1 MERQVVGIVL
11 WGASIM
17 VTFLRKQAS
26 RKIFKPR
33 ISSLWIYPIKSCGGI
48 ELKECNIRKRGL
60 ENDRMFMIIDKKN
73 KFVSQRTHP
82 KLALVKTRIDSN
94 TGILEVTAP
103 GMEALCVDLG
113 YAADQPICVISSKTV
128 KCTVWGDEVD
138 AGVVAGGGLWFSRF
152 LLGVDTEEFRLVRMA
167 GKHTV

>member
-1 MERQVVGIVL
+1 MTVL
-11 WGASIM
+11 
-17 VTFLRKQAS
+17 LHKQTA

-33 ISSLWIYPIKSCGGI
+33 VTSLWIYPIKSCGGI
-48 ELKECNIRKRGL
+48 ELKESNIRKRGL

-82 KLALVKTRIDSN
+82 RLALVSTRIDSN

-113 YAADQPICVISSKTV
+113 YVSGQPICVISSKTV
-128 KCTVWGDEVD
+128 KCTVWGDEVE
-138 AGVVAGGGLWFSRF
+138 AGVVAGGGLWFSKF
-152 LLGVDTEEFRLVRMA
+152 LLGVETEEFRLVRMA
-167 GKHTV
+167 GKRAIDTPS